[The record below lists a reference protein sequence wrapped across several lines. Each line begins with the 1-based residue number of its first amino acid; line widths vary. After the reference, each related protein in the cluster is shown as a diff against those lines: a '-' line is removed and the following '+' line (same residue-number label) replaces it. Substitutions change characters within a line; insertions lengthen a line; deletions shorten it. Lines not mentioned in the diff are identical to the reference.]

1 MSGGYDFST
10 IILNGKKIR
19 AFNKNGMSMLD
30 ILSMAGYRSTSL
42 LGRSG
47 RNLTYTIDGN
57 QKLIKGGM
65 SEPAVITV
73 NGLPANINS
82 LVNKGDKVD
91 IVPAKNGEDAVILL
105 SEAVEGF
112 NPLSVKLSG
121 MDYKA
126 GVFAVVNEKEI
137 YDGNYRVENFD
148 NIRTVKILTIGEL
161 LAKLDA
167 DPENFVVFKGKR
179 ILPTDYLIA
188 DGEEYTIEER
198 DTLPAE
204 IVSEEVAPEPIIETP
219 KVEEV
224 IPEPAPVVEETAYEE
239 DFTEDEIDKILSE
252 VKEETKAEAP
262 VKPVQNEE
270 EPPSL
275 LTDKKGVTVI
285 LNGKTLAMNLQK
297 NCTENIF
304 LELMAYADID
314 TQNPQGD
321 DIDMTRNGKPATYMD
336 VLKDG
341 DVCSI
346 KWITRRKK

>member
-1 MSGGYDFST
+1 
-10 IILNGKKIR
+10 
-19 AFNKNGMSMLD
+19 
-30 ILSMAGYRSTSL
+30 
-42 LGRSG
+42 
-47 RNLTYTIDGN
+47 
-57 QKLIKGGM
+57 
-65 SEPAVITV
+65 
-73 NGLPANINS
+73 
-82 LVNKGDKVD
+82 
-91 IVPAKNGEDAVILL
+91 
-105 SEAVEGF
+105 
-112 NPLSVKLSG
+112 SG

-148 NIRTVKILTIGEL
+148 NIRTVKILTICEL

-198 DTLPAE
+198 DTLPAN
-204 IVSEEVAPEPIIETP
+204 IVSEEVAPEPVAEAP
-219 KVEEV
+219 KAEEV